1 MPASRSVDQQQG
13 RRVCVG
19 QIAGARGLKG
29 EFFVRAFT
37 TDPCAIGAYGPLSN
51 EAGDRLLQVSV
62 LGATKNGLVVRA
74 EGVDDR
80 AAAEALRG
88 TRLFVKRE
96 ALPPPAEDE
105 FYHADLIGLQAE
117 FAGDDGAPPRLMG
130 RVAAVHDF
138 GATPVLEI
146 ESAGAPSLMIP
157 FTRAAVPEVDI
168 IGGRLVIASVPGL
181 LGDDD
186 EPGTD
191 ADELPP

>member
-19 QIAGARGLKG
+19 QIAGARGLTG

-37 TDPCAIGAYGPLSN
+37 TDPRAIGAYGPLSN
-51 EAGDRLLQVSV
+51 EVGDRSLEVRV

-74 EGVDDR
+74 EGINDR
-80 AAAEALRG
+80 SAAEALRG
-88 TRLFVKRE
+88 TRLFVGRE
-96 ALPPPAEDE
+96 ALPPPGEDE
-105 FYHADLIGLQAE
+105 FYHADLIGLRAE
-117 FAGDDGAPPRLMG
+117 FADEDGAPRRLVG

-138 GATPVLEI
+138 GAAPVLEI

-157 FTRAAVPEVDI
+157 FTLAAVPEVDI
-168 IGGRLVIASVPGL
+168 AGGRLVIASVPGL
-181 LGDDD
+181 FEDDD

-191 ADELPP
+191 ADESPP

>member
-1 MPASRSVDQQQG
+1 MPASRSVDQQQA

-37 TDPCAIGAYGPLSN
+37 TDPRAISAYGPLSN
-51 EAGDRLLQVSV
+51 EAGDRSFRIRV

-74 EGVDDR
+74 EGIGDR
-80 AAAEALRG
+80 SAAEALRG
-88 TRLFVKRE
+88 TRLFVGRE
-96 ALPPPAEDE
+96 ALPPPAEGE

-117 FAGDDGAPPRLMG
+117 FAGDDGAPRRLIG

-138 GATPVLEI
+138 GAAPVLEI
-146 ESAGAPSLMIP
+146 ESAPPVMIP
-157 FTRAAVPEVDI
+157 FTLAAVPEVDI
-168 IGGRLVIASVPGL
+168 AGGRLAIASVPGL
-181 LGDDD
+181 FGDSD

-191 ADELPP
+191 TGESPP